1 MRIPVLV
8 DILEANNLIA
18 QEIRE
23 RLAKEGVLSLNL
35 MASPGAGKTSLI
47 ERTVEALG
55 EEVRIGVIEGDLTTS
70 LDAERIAKYGVP
82 VVQLNT
88 GTICHLEA
96 RMIKSAFETLPQ
108 IDLLFIENVGN
119 LICPTGFDLGEDA
132 KVVIVSLPEGDDKPL
147 KYPGIFRKSRA
158 VVINKIDLQP
168 YLKAQVGAL
177 REAARSINPGLEVF
191 EISCE
196 SGEGLSNWYD
206 WVRAQL
212 AAKGEGKAVPSG

>member
-23 RLAKEGVLSLNL
+23 RLEKEGILSLNL

-55 EEVRIGVIEGDLTTS
+55 EEIRIGVIEGDLATS

-96 RMIKSAFETLPQ
+96 RMIKSAFESLPQ

-132 KVVIVSLPEGDDKPL
+132 KVVIVSLPEGDDKPF
-147 KYPGIFRKSRA
+147 KYPSIFRESKA

-168 YLKAQVGAL
+168 YLKAQVGTL
-177 REAARSINPGLEVF
+177 REAALSINLALDVF

-196 SGEGLSNWYD
+196 TREGLSGWYD
-206 WVRAQL
+206 WVRAQF
-212 AAKGEGKAVPSG
+212 AAKGEGKTVG

>member
-23 RLAKEGVLSLNL
+23 RLAQEGTLSLNL

-47 ERTVEALG
+47 ERTVEALR
-55 EEVRIGVIEGDLTTS
+55 EEIRIGVIEGDLVTS
-70 LDAERIAKYGVP
+70 LDAERIAKHGVP

-96 RMIKSAFETLPQ
+96 RMIKSALESLPQ
-108 IDLLFIENVGN
+108 MDLLFIENVGN

-147 KYPGIFRKSRA
+147 KYPGIFRESKA

-168 YLKAQVGAL
+168 YLKSQIGTL
-177 REAARSINPGLEVF
+177 REATLSINPGLDIF

-196 SGEGLSNWYD
+196 TEKGLSSWYD

-212 AAKGEGKAVPSG
+212 AAKREGKAVG

>member
-23 RLAKEGVLSLNL
+23 RLAKEGILSLNL

-47 ERTVEALG
+47 EQTVEALG
-55 EEVRIGVIEGDLTTS
+55 GEIRIGVIEGDLATS
-70 LDAERIAKYGVP
+70 LDAERIAKHRVP

-96 RMIKSAFETLPQ
+96 RMIKSALKSLPQ

-147 KYPGIFRKSRA
+147 KYPGIFRESKA
-158 VVINKIDLQP
+158 VVINKVDLQP
-168 YLKAQVGAL
+168 YLKSQVGTL
-177 REAARSINPGLEVF
+177 REAALSINPGLDIF

-196 SGEGLSNWYD
+196 TGEGLPSWYD
-206 WVRAQL
+206 WIRAQL
-212 AAKGEGKAVPSG
+212 AAKGKGKAVG

>member
-18 QEIRE
+18 DEIRE
-23 RLAKEGVLSLNL
+23 RVAKEGTLSLNL

-47 ERTVEALG
+47 ERSVEALG
-55 EEVRIGVIEGDLTTS
+55 EKIRIGVIEGDLTTS
-70 LDAERIAKYGVP
+70 LDAERIANYGVP

-96 RMIKSAFETLPQ
+96 RMIKSALESLPQ
-108 IDLLFIENVGN
+108 LDLLFIENVGN

-147 KYPGIFRKSRA
+147 KYPGIFRESKA

-168 YLKAQVGAL
+168 YLKAQVGTL
-177 REAARSINPGLEVF
+177 REAALGINPGLDVF

-196 SGEGLSNWYD
+196 TREGLSSWYD

-212 AAKGEGKAVPSG
+212 AVKRGKAVG

>member
-1 MRIPVLV
+1 MHIPVLV
-8 DILEANNLIA
+8 DILEANNLLA

-23 RLAKEGVLSLNL
+23 RLAKEGILSLNL

-55 EEVRIGVIEGDLTTS
+55 EETRIGVIEGDLVTS
-70 LDAERIAKYGVP
+70 LDAERIAQYGVP
-82 VVQLNT
+82 VVQLHT

-96 RMIKSAFETLPQ
+96 RMIKSAFGSLPQ
-108 IDLLFIENVGN
+108 IDLLLIENVGN

-147 KYPGIFRKSRA
+147 KYPGIFRESEA
-158 VVINKIDLQP
+158 MVVNKVDLQP
-168 YLKAQVGAL
+168 YLKAQVGTL
-177 REAARSINPGLEVF
+177 REAALSINPALDIF

-196 SGEGLSNWYD
+196 TGEGLSSWYD

-212 AAKGEGKAVPSG
+212 AAKGEGKAIG

>member
-23 RLAKEGVLSLNL
+23 RLAKEGILSLNL

-55 EEVRIGVIEGDLTTS
+55 EETRIGVIEGDLATS

-96 RMIKSAFETLPQ
+96 RMIKSAFESLPQ
-108 IDLLFIENVGN
+108 MDLLFIENVGN
-119 LICPTGFDLGEDA
+119 LICPTGFDLGEDT

-147 KYPGIFRKSRA
+147 KYPGIFRESKA
-158 VVINKIDLQP
+158 VVINKVDLQP
-168 YLKAQVGAL
+168 YLKAQVGTL
-177 REAARSINPGLEVF
+177 REAALSINPALDIF

-196 SGEGLSNWYD
+196 TGEGLSSWYD

-212 AAKGEGKAVPSG
+212 AAKGKGEAVG